1 MLESLAIYSG
11 PAAGVGTSVL
21 WTATSL
27 LFTAAGKRIGPTVVN
42 VVRIWMA
49 VLLLGTTHRLLTG
62 HWVPDAV
69 GQQVLLL
76 ALSGVVGLTIGDQA
90 LFTAFVDIG
99 PRLAMLI
106 MTLSPLFAALFG
118 WLALGETLGLAAL
131 AGMAMTIGG
140 VGWVVSERQPAHS
153 HLQPSRRV
161 RGIILALVGAV
172 CQAAGL
178 LFSKQGMG
186 HGWLDES
193 ERMSPQTATFVRMVF
208 AALATI
214 PLAVFYVRRLRR
226 PTHTRRH
233 VVDRPGLLR
242 RGLFLTACGAIV
254 GPFLGVWMSLVAS
267 DRAPLGIAQTL
278 CSLGP
283 IFILPCVR
291 IIHKEPIT
299 ARVIGGAFLAVSG
312 AALLFF
318 RGM

>member
-11 PAAGVGTSVL
+11 PAAGVATSML

-27 LFTAAGKRIGPTVVN
+27 FFTAASKRLGPTVVN
-42 VVRIWMA
+42 VIRIWIA

-62 HWVPDAV
+62 NWIPEAVV
-69 GQQVLLL
+69 GQVALL
-76 ALSGVVGLTIGDQA
+76 ALSGIVGLTIGDQA

-118 WLALGETLGLAAL
+118 WLALGETLGPTAW

-140 VGWVVSERQPAHS
+140 VAWVVSERQPAQS
-153 HLQPSRRV
+153 RLRPSRRV
-161 RGIILALVGAV
+161 RGMLLAVVGAV

-186 HGWLDES
+186 HGWLEES
-193 ERMSPQTATFVRMVF
+193 ERMDPQTATFVRMVF

-214 PLAVFYVRRLRR
+214 PLTVFYFRRMRR
-226 PTHTRRH
+226 STHARTRSMGKR
-233 VVDRPGLLR
+233 RMLGSGLL
-242 RGLFLTACGAIV
+242 FTACGAIV
-254 GPFLGVWMSLVAS
+254 GPFMGVWMSLVAS

-299 ARVIGGAFLAVSG
+299 TRAIGGAILAVSG

-318 RGM
+318 MAL

>member
-1 MLESLAIYSG
+1 MLESLAIYLG
-11 PAAGVGTSVL
+11 AAAGVATSML

-27 LFTAAGKRIGPTVVN
+27 FFTAAGKRLGPTAVN
-42 VVRIWMA
+42 VVRLWLA

-62 HWVPDAV
+62 HWIPEAV

-90 LFTAFVDIG
+90 LLTAFIDIG
-99 PRLAMLI
+99 PRQTMLI
-106 MTLSPLFAALFG
+106 MTLSPLFAAMFG
-118 WLALGETLGLAAL
+118 WLALGETLGLVAL

-140 VGWVVSERQPAHS
+140 VGWVVSERQPAQS
-153 HLQPSRRV
+153 HVQPSRRM
-161 RGIILALVGAV
+161 RGILLAVVGAI

-193 ERMSPQTATFVRMVF
+193 ERMSPQAATLVRMVF
-208 AALATI
+208 AALATL
-214 PLAVFYVRRLRR
+214 PLAVFWLRR
-226 PTHTRRH
+226 MRQPTNARARSADRRS
-233 VVDRPGLLR
+233 LLWS
-242 RGLFLTACGAIV
+242 GLFLTAGGAIV

-291 IIHKEPIT
+291 IIYKESISSR
-299 ARVIGGAFLAVSG
+299 AIGGAVLAVAG

-318 RGM
+318 RAL